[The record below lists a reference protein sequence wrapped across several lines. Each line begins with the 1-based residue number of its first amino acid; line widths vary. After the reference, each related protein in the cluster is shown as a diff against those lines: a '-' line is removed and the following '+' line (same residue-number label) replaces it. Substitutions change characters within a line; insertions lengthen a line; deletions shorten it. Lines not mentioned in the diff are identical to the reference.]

1 MEMVTTN
8 SNTESRLASLQEI
21 TTLPVIQ
28 QIGRLFGI
36 AAAVALGVAVMLW
49 LREPGYTPLFHGM
62 AQAEAAEV
70 AQLLEQRNIP
80 YRLDES
86 TGALMVPGGDVRKLR
101 LELAA
106 EGYPKSSG
114 VGLEVLQ
121 QKQDFGT
128 SQFIQTTRYQ
138 HALEEELARSIIT
151 LSAVRNARVHLAL
164 PKQSVFVRK
173 KQKPSASV
181 LLELYAGRT
190 LEAEQ
195 VAAITHMVAAG
206 IPNLESERVTLVD
219 QSGRLL
225 SKPKGDSEMA
235 LNQEQFDYTRR
246 LEESYVARIEDIL
259 GPVIGYN
266 GLRAQVSAEMD
277 FTVTEQTMETYN
289 PDLPALRS
297 EQVSEERNMGAGAQG
312 VPGALSNQPP
322 GDAVAPETLDG
333 QGATEEG
340 RTLNTRRNS
349 TVNYELDRTIS
360 HSRQASGR
368 IERLSV
374 AVVVDDRLVT
384 NADGEVVRQPRSAE
398 ELERLTAL
406 VREAVGYNAQRGDSV
421 NLINAAFADPEAIP
435 ELPELP
441 VWEQPWVIEYAKAGG
456 ALLVLLALIFGVLRP
471 LIRNLSAPPAAAAG
485 EAMALP
491 GGGSMAGGEGMSED
505 KLSLSGPS
513 ENAVELPRPGAYEE
527 NIKLV
532 QDVVKDDPKLV
543 AQVVRNWIAQ
553 EH

>member
-1 MEMVTTN
+1 MEMATTN
-8 SNTESRLASLQEI
+8 NATESRLASLQEI

-62 AQAEAAEV
+62 ERTEAAEV
-70 AQLLEQRNIP
+70 AQLLEQRQIP

-86 TGALMVPGGDVRKLR
+86 TGALMVPGADVRKLR

-151 LSAVRNARVHLAL
+151 LSAVRNARVHLAM

-181 LLELYAGRT
+181 LLELYSGRS

-195 VAAITHMVAAG
+195 IAAITHMVAAG
-206 IPNLESERVTLVD
+206 IPNLESERVTVVD
-219 QSGRLL
+219 QNGRLL
-225 SKPKGDSEMA
+225 SKPKGNSEMA

-246 LEESYVARIEDIL
+246 IEESYVTRIEDIL
-259 GPVIGYN
+259 GPVIGMN

-277 FTVTEQTMETYN
+277 FTVTEQTMESYN

-297 EQVSEERNMGAGAQG
+297 EQVSEEQSLGGGAQG
-312 VPGALSNQPP
+312 IPGALSNQPP
-322 GDAVAPETLDG
+322 GEASVPETLNG
-333 QGATEEG
+333 QAGAEG
-340 RTLNTRRNS
+340 GQPLNTRRHS

-368 IERLSV
+368 IQRLSV

-384 NADGEVVRQPRSAE
+384 NEAGEVVRQPRGAE

-421 NLINAAFADPEAIP
+421 NLINAAFAAPEALP
-435 ELPELP
+435 VLPELP
-441 VWEQPWVIEYAKAGG
+441 IWEQPWVIEYAKAGG

-471 LIRNLSAPPAAAAG
+471 LIRNLTAPPQAA
-485 EAMALP
+485 ESELALVGGALE
-491 GGGSMAGGEGMSED
+491 GGGMAED
-505 KLSLSGPS
+505 QLSLSGPK
-513 ENAVELPRPGAYEE
+513 EGAIELPPPGAYED
-527 NIKLV
+527 NIKMV
-532 QDVVKDDPKLV
+532 QDVVKEDPKLV